1 MAARSEVETYTDL
14 PNDLGNLP
22 EYEDFIH
29 ALREIMRACL
39 NRLRA
44 GHYCTIIIS
53 DFTVRKAEVCV
64 QADTVKMMTD
74 VGYEFC
80 GTTVLFQPVK
90 PLFPFGYP
98 YAYKINHHHQ
108 NLITFR
114 RPPIPKTKKKRK

>member
-1 MAARSEVETYTDL
+1 
-14 PNDLGNLP
+14 GNFD

-29 ALREIMRACL
+29 SLKQIMRGAHEV
-39 NRLRA
+39 LRD
-44 GHYCTIIIS
+44 GRYCTIIIS
-53 DFTVRKAEVCV
+53 DFTVNKVEISV
-64 QADTVKMMTD
+64 QSD
-74 VGYEFC
+74 VVNLMQSVGFEYS

-114 RPPIPKTKKKRK
+114 KSSKEE